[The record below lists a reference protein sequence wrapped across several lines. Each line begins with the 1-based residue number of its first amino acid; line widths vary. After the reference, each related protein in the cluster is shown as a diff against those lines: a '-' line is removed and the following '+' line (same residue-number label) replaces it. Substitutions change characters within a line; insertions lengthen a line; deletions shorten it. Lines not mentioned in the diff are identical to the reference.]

1 MKHAAKDDAA
11 LLAIERESI
20 RQAMSQQ
27 RRNIVQALE
36 RGQTPHFQ
44 PRSHTF
50 RFIARQAASV
60 DRLIGKA
67 ITTLV
72 LSRLFRTR
80 RRKRAK

>member
-20 RQAMSQQ
+20 RQAMMQQ
-27 RRNIVQALE
+27 RLKIAQALE
-36 RGQTPHFQ
+36 ADRTPRFQ

-50 RFIARQAASV
+50 RFVARQVDSV

-67 ITTLV
+67 ITSLV

-80 RRKRAK
+80 RRKRTR